1 MMNNELFYNTSK
13 QNGSLAYKQTD
24 FTRRC
29 IDGSVVGCSK
39 CVGYCAFCEHPGF
52 LTEKLRKKHDCLGK
66 ECFHYIAK
74 PAKEKHYTKT
84 LNLSNELLSY
94 VQKEIDLNEGLKV
107 IRVELDQSNSYKA
120 YFVAI
125 TNHFCLDRY
134 VSSAKE
140 RFGANLVFERLNYDF
155 EVCASLICA
164 Y

>member
-1 MMNNELFYNTSK
+1 MTRELYNNASRKKEALG
-13 QNGSLAYKQTD
+13 QRQTD

-29 IDGSVVGCSK
+29 IDGTIVGCSK
-39 CVGYCAFCEHPGF
+39 CVGYCKFCEHPGF
-52 LTEKLRKKHDCLGK
+52 LTEKLREKHDCLGK

-74 PAKEKHYTKT
+74 PAKEKHRPKT
-84 LNLSNELLSY
+84 INLSSELLSF

-134 VSSAKE
+134 AISAKK
-140 RFGANLVFERLNYDF
+140 RFGANIVFERLNYDF

-164 Y
+164 C